1 MDWPNSVCQDEFEIS
16 NLVNGNFRVPII
28 CGYNTGEHSKLF
40 NLIFIQI
47 NTASTVESVG
57 LAFSDIVLII
67 MDLWPIPESSGRFL

>member
-1 MDWPNSVCQDEFEIS
+1 MDGPNSVCQDEFDVS

-47 NTASTVESVG
+47 NTAENVG
-57 LAFSDIVLII
+57 LSFSDIVLI
-67 MDLWPIPESSGRFL
+67 DNSLFHL